1 MVTTRGALA
10 VLGLLVLTVAVV
22 AMRRD
27 RQVEAAWLMAAGFG
41 IATIWGVL
49 SVLLAEQ
56 GQAGIPRVAAVSL
69 TTMAASITFWALFKA
84 VNREPIT

>member
-1 MVTTRGALA
+1 MVSTRGALA
-10 VLGLLVLTVAVV
+10 VLGLVVLTLAVV
-22 AMRRD
+22 AMKRD
-27 RQVEAAWLMAAGFG
+27 REVEAAWLLAMGFG

-56 GQAGIPRVAAVSL
+56 GRTAIPRVAAVSL
-69 TTMAASITFWALFKA
+69 TTMAAAITFWALFKA